1 MTMAKTTPSFDI
13 DNPDRSAIAAQLG
26 LKAAPLEQVQAAPSV
41 IVADGEDTLS
51 TDAIQ
56 LPARE
61 AKEPLAQLNVRVRV
75 SVQKRLRDYCY
86 RHNVSQSEVIE
97 FLLGQALPLPGTDT
111 L

>member
-1 MTMAKTTPSFDI
+1 MAKAAPNFDI
-13 DNPDRSAIAAQLG
+13 DNPDRTAIAAQLG
-26 LKAAPLEQVQAAPSV
+26 LKAAPLEQPMFTPEAINDVSS
-41 IVADGEDTLS
+41 DTLA
-51 TDAIQ
+51 TDGIH

-97 FLLGQALPLPGTDT
+97 FLLGQALTQQGENTP
-111 L
+111 

>member
-1 MTMAKTTPSFDI
+1 MAKSTPSFDI

-26 LKAAPLEQVQAAPSV
+26 LKAAPLEPPQVAPAATTV
-41 IVADGEDTLS
+41 DGEDTLS
-51 TDAIQ
+51 ADGIQ

-75 SVQKRLRDYCY
+75 TVQKRLRDYCY

-97 FLLGQALPLPGTDT
+97 FLLGQALPLPGEGTP
-111 L
+111 

>member
-1 MTMAKTTPSFDI
+1 MAKTTPNFDI

-26 LKAAPLEQVQAAPSV
+26 LKAAPLEQPPAPP
-41 IVADGEDTLS
+41 ADIMVEGEDTLS
-51 TDAIQ
+51 TEGIQ

-75 SVQKRLRDYCY
+75 GVQKRLRDYCY

-97 FLLGQALPLPGTDT
+97 FLLGQALPLPGEGT